1 VSITVRMIQVSPN
14 GDPMTKKELG
24 RAVVDD
30 DGTVVYSEDEDGGVL
45 KSLFENNMKAL
56 GVTAPQLATQLN
68 RDGWSN
74 GYIMIDTGSK

>member
-1 VSITVRMIQVSPN
+1 MIKVSKD
-14 GDPMTKKELG
+14 GDPMPKEELG

-30 DGTVVYSEDEDGGVL
+30 DGTVVYSEDEDGGML
-45 KSLFENNMKAL
+45 KSLFENHMEAL
-56 GVTAPQLATQLN
+56 GVTAPEFAKQLN